1 MTKTVTILDALSDET
16 RLSIVRQLSKH
27 ASPVLSCNLV
37 TSCGRALDLSQPTI
51 SHHLKKLVNADVI
64 SEQKIGKQKLY
75 ALNTDCLLKIGI
87 DATKL

>member
-16 RLSIVRQLSKH
+16 RLSIVRQLAKEKE
-27 ASPVLSCNLV
+27 PILSCNLV

-64 SEQKIGKQKLY
+64 SEQKVGKQKLY
-75 ALNTDCLLKIGI
+75 ALNAESLMEIGI
-87 DATKL
+87 DASKL

>member
-16 RLSIVRQLSKH
+16 RLSIVRQLAKEKE
-27 ASPVLSCNLV
+27 PILSCNLV

-64 SEQKIGKQKLY
+64 SEQKVGKQKLY
-75 ALNTDCLLKIGI
+75 ALNAESLLEIGI
-87 DATKL
+87 DASKL